1 MTGSGRTVLPTRAEL
16 LAIRR
21 KIVLAEKAHRLLKI
35 RRDALL
41 LDLVK
46 RARTL
51 RPRYDQ
57 MEARYRNAEKEL
69 MAALIMAG
77 TAGVTLAAFSV
88 EEHPSVAVEYQNLVG
103 LPLPRFHPVNVAKSL
118 DERGYGLLGTSSVI
132 DDAADACEGMVEE
145 IITMAE
151 VRTQVLL
158 LLREIGILT
167 RRVNALEKMLL
178 PDLKARERT
187 IGSIRDEREREEFNR
202 LFLIKRKKN
211 RTG

>member
-1 MTGSGRTVLPTRAEL
+1 MIRPSFNPASCISTCTRF
-16 LAIRR
+16 RVR
-21 KIVLAEKAHRLLKI
+21 KTMLIQPEEYHRLMEMSLSGI
-35 RRDALL
+35 AN
-41 LDLVK
+41 
-46 RARTL
+46 TL
-51 RPRYDQ
+51 
-57 MEARYRNAEKEL
+57 
-69 MAALIMAG
+69 
-77 TAGVTLAAFSV
+77 S
-88 EEHPSVAVEYQNLVG
+88 
-103 LPLPRFHPVNVAKSL
+103 
-118 DERGYGLLGTSSVI
+118 ERGYGLLGTSSVI
-132 DDAADACEGMVEE
+132 DDAADSCAGMVDA